1 MTAAD
6 LEQELLALQALKEE
20 KDAAAARV
28 QKAEEKMKRLF
39 QGINPGHAWVNAV
52 TQRLR
57 VGTCDGRRTLDKD
70 LLLTALATRLPIAEA
85 EGVIQAGYKTGEPFE
100 RLYVSPIN
108 QR

>member
-1 MTAAD
+1 
-6 LEQELLALQALKEE
+6 
-20 KDAAAARV
+20 
-28 QKAEEKMKRLF
+28 MKRLF

-85 EGVIQAGYKTGEPFE
+85 EGVSKPGTRPENLESALCKPDQSALIVNILAQCGVYGGLA
-100 RLYVSPIN
+100 I
-108 QR
+108 